1 MINELISLQ
10 TLYDRLAAL
19 QSEAPRPPAK
29 EMVTRDLSSVYIK
42 TISHDSRRVTE
53 NGLYVAL
60 AGRNTHGAKFIDQAL
75 KKGAIAIAL
84 PIDTPHVY
92 LTSLYTEES
101 INTDHFTFK
110 VPLLW
115 LTAQYQR
122 FEMAQLSEWV
132 YASPIG
138 SYISKSQDSQ
148 IDHTTKTAEEDR
160 PTLDLIG
167 ITGTNGKTTTS
178 SLLADILTLADGDT
192 GLIGTIET
200 RGGGI
205 QRESKM
211 TTMESTDLH
220 AHYRNL
226 LNAGVR
232 RCVMEVSSIGIEEAR
247 VAASKYQRAAFLNL
261 SEDHLDYH
269 ENMQAYAA
277 SKLRLFSE
285 LLAPDSLSI
294 VCIDGLQYSQELAK
308 QIIRVL
314 RNCGQ
319 ALWRYTSQVNP
330 QEDPLDVELYWQS
343 LELSPQGI
351 TGFLYTPQGDM
362 QIRSP
367 LMGRF
372 NADNIAI
379 ACALAISLDI
389 PISIIQEAVA
399 SSQVKG
405 RMEQVQIASELQYDH
420 SKKISLPSVRVDYAH
435 TPDALERAIKALKA
449 HCTGQLWVLF
459 GCGGDRDTQ
468 KRPLMGASCA
478 EASGVVLSSDNPRDE
493 DPHCIMNQVVPGLI
507 KCGKKLSKLG
517 PKVDHYWIESDRGL
531 AIHRLIRV
539 AKSNDLI
546 LIAGKG
552 HEPYQEVKA
561 GKRLPFSDQTHALQA
576 LKWKQKY
583 MMNDIDSLHSEQL
596 CNDAGGVLI
605 FGHHQALSGAVID
618 TRKLSALRASAFF
631 CLQGQRDGHDFITT
645 ALQLGAKT
653 IVVRRDWQAHTD
665 LKAKLE
671 NSECAVIA
679 VSDPEKALNLWAQ
692 AHRTR
697 VFKGIMIGL
706 TGSNGKT
713 STKELL
719 SSALAELGT
728 CLATEGNY
736 NNHLGVPLTLLRL
749 RPEHQFAVIEMGM
762 NAPNEITEL
771 TRWVKPD
778 LALITTISN
787 AHLEGLGSIEAIA
800 AAKGEIITAS
810 IPAPV
815 IMPISIPLHLRKIAQ
830 ADAVKKALQSKLNL
844 HLYLLDHPQAL
855 HIKQINKQNS
865 KALLEDECLF
875 EAKLHLI
882 NPHCHLKGSQ
892 AQVIYHHE
900 SFDLRLNVLGR
911 HQLDNARLAL
921 AAGLLATQLQQTQNI
936 SLNST
941 YDGRQVLKKLLKGLA
956 TCRPAPLRGEV
967 LSYPRP
973 IGSTVDFKHSL
984 ESPAMTKD
992 TQQVSESSALQE
1004 LDKTG
1009 LLWLD
1014 CYNANP
1020 QSILASVQSFIE
1032 SGALKNKSSQTLF
1045 LIGQIGELGE
1055 RSAELHYNLG
1065 RSLSRY
1071 INTQSHLVTVG
1082 QLAKHVV
1089 DGFTSQGGFESHT
1102 KHFDL
1107 DHIEQLIK
1115 HIKSLNPD
1123 YIFVKGSRSVRLE
1136 RLLKP
1141 LHAYRSSL

>member
-1 MINELISLQ
+1 MIDELLSLR
-10 TLYDRLAAL
+10 TLHDRLVTL
-19 QSEAPRPPAK
+19 QSAVPRPPAK
-29 EMVTRDLSSVYIK
+29 ETITRDLSSVYIR

-60 AGRNTHGAKFIDQAL
+60 AGRNTHGAQFIDQAL
-75 KKGAIAIAL
+75 EKGAIAIAL
-84 PIDTPHVY
+84 PIDTPHKY

-101 INTDHFTFK
+101 INTDRLQFK

-115 LTAQYQR
+115 LTAQHQR

-138 SYISKSQDSQ
+138 PYISKSQTSQ
-148 IDHTTKTAEEDR
+148 IDHTTKTVKVER

-269 ENMQAYAA
+269 GNMEAYAA

-294 VCIDGLQYSQELAK
+294 VCIDGLQHSQKLAK
-308 QIIRVL
+308 QIIQVL
-314 RNCGQ
+314 HNDEQ
-319 ALWRYTSQVNP
+319 QLWRYTSQVNP
-330 QEDPLDVELYWQS
+330 QEDTLDAELYWQN

-351 TGFLYTPQGDM
+351 IGLLHTPQGNM
-362 QIRSP
+362 HISSP

-379 ACALAISLDI
+379 ACALATSLDI
-389 PISIIQEAVA
+389 PISIIQKAVA

-405 RMEQVQIASELQYDH
+405 RMEQVQTASELQYDH
-420 SKKISLPSVRVDYAH
+420 PDKISLPSVRVDYAH

-493 DPHCIMNQVVPGLI
+493 NPHHIMNQVVPGLI

-517 PKVDHYWIESDRGL
+517 PKVGHYWLESDRGL
-531 AIHRLIRV
+531 AIHRLISV

-561 GKRLPFSDQTHALQA
+561 GKRLPFSDQIHALQA
-576 LKWKQKY
+576 LKWKQKH

-618 TRKLSALRASAFF
+618 TRKLSTTNASAFF
-631 CLQGQRDGHDFITT
+631 CLQGQRDGHDFIAT
-645 ALQLGAKT
+645 ALIAGAKA
-653 IVVRRDWQAHTD
+653 IIVRRDWHANPD

-679 VSDPEKALNLWAQ
+679 VSDPEKALNLWAR
-692 AHRTR
+692 AHRAR

-719 SSALAELGT
+719 SSALTELGN

-749 RPEHQFAVIEMGM
+749 RSEHQFAVIEMGM

-800 AAKGEIITAS
+800 AAKGEIITES
-810 IPAPV
+810 LPAPI

-830 ADAVKKALQSKLNL
+830 ADAVKKALQSELNL
-844 HLYLLDHPQAL
+844 HLYLLDHPQVPK
-855 HIKQINKQNS
+855 IKQIDKQKS
-865 KALLEDECLF
+865 EVLLEDERLF

-882 NPHCHLKGSQ
+882 NPQCHLKGSH
-892 AQVIYHHE
+892 AQVVYQDE
-900 SFDLRLNVLGR
+900 AFDLRLNILGR
-911 HQLDNARLAL
+911 HQLENARLAL
-921 AAGLLATQLQQTQNI
+921 AAGLLANQLQQTQDI

-941 YDGRQVLKKLLKGLA
+941 YDGRQVLRKLLKGLA

-973 IGSTVDFKHSL
+973 IGSIVDFNSGL
-984 ESPAMTKD
+984 ESNNPR
-992 TQQVSESSALQE
+992 QVSESSELQE

-1032 SGALKNKSSQTLF
+1032 SGALKDKSSQTLF
-1045 LIGQIGELGE
+1045 VIGQIGELGA

-1065 RSLSRY
+1065 RSLSHY
-1071 INTQSHLVTVG
+1071 IDTQSHLVTVG
-1082 QLAKHVV
+1082 QLAKHIV
-1089 DGFTSQGGFESHT
+1089 DGFKDQGGFEAHT

-1107 DHIEQLIK
+1107 DHIEQLTE
-1115 HIKSLNPD
+1115 HIKRLNPA
-1123 YIFVKGSRSVRLE
+1123 YIFVKGSRSIRLE